1 MKSLE
6 KLLEDF
12 VSKNEWNIN
21 KLKGADVIYYIQEN
35 LKHDFMFSKEYLL
48 SESYIN
54 DYGDL
59 VLPEDSKLFN
69 EMLCES
75 DIANLLLKD
84 ML

>member
-6 KLLEDF
+6 NLLEDF
-12 VSKNEWNIN
+12 ISKNKWNIN
-21 KLKGADVIYYIQEN
+21 KLKGTDVIYYLQEN
-35 LKHDFMFSKEYLL
+35 IKNDSILFKEDLL
-48 SESYIN
+48 NESYIN
-54 DYGDL
+54 EYGDL

-75 DIANLLLKD
+75 DVANLLLKD

>member
-6 KLLEDF
+6 NLLEDF
-12 VSKNEWNIN
+12 ISKNEWNIN
-21 KLKGADVIYYIQEN
+21 KLKGVDVIYYMQEN
-35 LKHDFMFSKEYLL
+35 IERDSVFCKEDLL

-54 DYGDL
+54 EYGDL

-75 DIANLLLKD
+75 DVANLLLKD